1 MRDNERKGI
10 VPVYEFNSTTL
21 WLTNKDFHKL
31 GKGKPEH
38 LKLEEELKVRLAN
51 NQHILQ
57 SHSDGQPV
65 VPFSIG
71 TL

>member
-1 MRDNERKGI
+1 MRGDERKNI
-10 VPVYEFNSTTL
+10 VPVYGFNSITI

-51 NQHILQ
+51 NRHILQ
-57 SHSDGQPV
+57 SHNDGQPV
-65 VPFSIG
+65 VPFSID